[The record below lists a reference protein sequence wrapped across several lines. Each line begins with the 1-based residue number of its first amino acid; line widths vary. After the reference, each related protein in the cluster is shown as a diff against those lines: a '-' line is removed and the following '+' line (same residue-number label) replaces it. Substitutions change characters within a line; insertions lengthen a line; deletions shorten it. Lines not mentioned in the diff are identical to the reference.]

1 MYSSW
6 FYLIISKMYSCFVK
20 RWKRENVDLSLYMDG
35 TIDERDDAKE
45 EEKKEEKRKID
56 EQSLSLSFVLKWT
69 TEKWVI
75 DNDDDQPTSEK
86 NGSFFLSLP
95 KYPIINHKGKK

>member
-1 MYSSW
+1 
-6 FYLIISKMYSCFVK
+6 MYSCFVK

-69 TEKWVI
+69 TEK
-75 DNDDDQPTSEK
+75 
-86 NGSFFLSLP
+86 
-95 KYPIINHKGKK
+95 